1 MDAPA
6 LFDLLAD
13 GPVIAAVKDGDG
25 LSAALESG
33 VPVIFLLCG
42 DILTVGEAAA
52 RCHAAGKAVFVHL
65 DLVEG
70 LAQKEIAVDFI
81 ARNTQ
86 ADGIIS
92 TRPAL
97 IRRGRELGLFTILR
111 FFVFDS
117 LSLENVRPAAAG
129 AQPDMVEILPG
140 IMPKI
145 IARIAAA
152 IRIPLICGGLIMD
165 KSDVMEA
172 LSAGALAVSST
183 SEAVWDL

>member
-13 GPVIAAVKDGDG
+13 GPVIAAVKDGEG
-25 LSAALESG
+25 LSAALESS
-33 VPVIFLLCG
+33 VPVVFLLCG

-81 ARNTQ
+81 ARSTE
-86 ADGIIS
+86 ADGVIS

-97 IRRGRELGLFTILR
+97 TRRARALGLLAVQRIFLL
-111 FFVFDS
+111 DS
-117 LSLENVRPAAAG
+117 MALKNLERHVSNETA
-129 AQPDMVEILPG
+129 DLVEVLPG
-140 IMPKI
+140 LMPKI
-145 IARIAAA
+145 IRQLCRTAGRPIIA
-152 IRIPLICGGLIMD
+152 GGLISD
-165 KSDVMEA
+165 KEDVT
-172 LSAGALAVSST
+172 GALGA
-183 SEAVWDL
+183 